1 MKRIRMMVARGNDDE
16 EEGTGKA
23 DQEENFEVKE
33 WKEEEDEYGYKEDIE
48 QVDLEGREKKKAS
61 E

>member
-1 MKRIRMMVARGNDDE
+1 MMMRKKELARLTKRKFF
-16 EEGTGKA
+16 EG
-23 DQEENFEVKE
+23 KE